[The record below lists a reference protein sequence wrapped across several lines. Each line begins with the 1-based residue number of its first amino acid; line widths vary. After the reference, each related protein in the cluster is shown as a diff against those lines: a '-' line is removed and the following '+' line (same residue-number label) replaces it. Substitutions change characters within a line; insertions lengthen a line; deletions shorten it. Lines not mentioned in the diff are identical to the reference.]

1 MATKFWQSATTR
13 LTSKSAL
20 STFFSNAKYL
30 CILLSLLAVG
40 FAGHGTHWTF
50 GITKH
55 DESEPHSGHPAS
67 HESAPLMELVEST
80 PLEWE
85 VSFPTEKSLQRSG
98 VKTIPL
104 EQRSMRQQVKT
115 TGVITYDERMH
126 ASLSA
131 RVSGTVWRVL
141 KQPGEAI
148 RRGDVLVIIDA
159 VDVGRA
165 KAGFFSDL
173 VDAESKAEI
182 LASLEK
188 ATGVVPERQV
198 REARVAVREAKIR
211 LQNTEQTL
219 INMGLNVRKTDFEG
233 MNDAQRAAQLHF
245 LGLPASISHELDP
258 LQMTS
263 NLLPLTA
270 SFDGVLLHHDAA
282 LGEMVEAGKPV
293 LEIADLRRMWL
304 KLDVPKEDAAKL
316 ATGQSV
322 RFLPDGLNQEL
333 NSTINWISTE
343 MNEQTRTLRVR
354 CEVENP
360 LVTNESGTAGQEV
373 RMLRANTFGIGMITL
388 QETPS
393 AFVVPAAAILHEDH
407 QPMIFAETGEL
418 RFSRR
423 DVKLGI
429 REGDWVQ
436 IESDSLHP
444 GLEVV
449 TKGCHILKSEWVLNH
464 VAAATP

>member
-258 LQMTS
+258 LQTTS

-333 NSTINWISTE
+333 LVRKSACCV
-343 MNEQTRTLRVR
+343 QTL
-354 CEVENP
+354 
-360 LVTNESGTAGQEV
+360 LV
-373 RMLRANTFGIGMITL
+373 
-388 QETPS
+388 S
-393 AFVVPAAAILHEDH
+393 A
-407 QPMIFAETGEL
+407 
-418 RFSRR
+418 
-423 DVKLGI
+423 
-429 REGDWVQ
+429 
-436 IESDSLHP
+436 
-444 GLEVV
+444 
-449 TKGCHILKSEWVLNH
+449 
-464 VAAATP
+464 